1 MVRWCCVDISN
12 AYLNTSTSYLN
23 ISTSH
28 LNTSTSQH
36 HISTSHHLNISTPQ
50 HHNTYNKQIIMNKSF
65 ILSAAL
71 SLSSLF
77 ASAENAPTP
86 RKQLAPKPPMGWMTW
101 NLFQGNINEQLIR
114 ETADAMVEGRFRDA
128 GYEYIF
134 IDDLWQGGRDRQNN
148 IIPDPEKFPSGIKA
162 LADYVHSKGLKLG
175 IYSDAA
181 QLTCGGWTASLGFE
195 EQDARTFASWGIDYL
210 KYDYCNAPEDSATA
224 RQRYRTMAN
233 ALQNSGRDI
242 VLGIC
247 EWGQRQGEE
256 WCEEVGG
263 QLWRTSYDVR
273 DMWKDIVK
281 QGGMGILDIIDIT
294 APLAKHARP
303 GQWPDMD
310 MLVVGLYGTGGPSSD
325 LGGVGCT
332 QTEYQTQMSM
342 WCMMSSVLA
351 LSNDLRHLTP
361 EDKRILL
368 NKEIIAI
375 DQDPP
380 GKAAERVV
388 NEAGHQVFGRPLA
401 NGSHAVAILNSGD
414 KAQRLSV
421 SFKQLGLTGKYT
433 VRDVWQHRDI
443 ARGATKWGGKVQAH
457 ETKVFVLR

>member
-1 MVRWCCVDISN
+1 
-12 AYLNTSTSYLN
+12 
-23 ISTSH
+23 
-28 LNTSTSQH
+28 
-36 HISTSHHLNISTPQ
+36 
-50 HHNTYNKQIIMNKSF
+50 MNKSLF
-65 ILSAAL
+65 VSAAL
-71 SLSSLF
+71 LLSSLF
-77 ASAENAPTP
+77 ASAQTP
-86 RKQLAPKPPMGWMTW
+86 RKQLTPKPPMGWMTW

-114 ETADAMVEGRFRDA
+114 ETADAMVEGGFRDA

-148 IIPDPEKFPSGIKA
+148 IIPDPEKFPNGMKA

-210 KYDYCNAPEDSATA
+210 KYDYCNAPGDSATA
-224 RQRYRTMAN
+224 RHRYRTMAN

-247 EWGQRQGEE
+247 EWGQRQCEE

-273 DMWKDIVK
+273 DMWKDVVK
-281 QGGMGILDIIDIT
+281 EGGMGIIDIVNVT
-294 APLAKHARP
+294 APLAKYVRP

-310 MLVVGLYGTGGPSSD
+310 MLVVGLNGTGGPSSD

-342 WCMMSSVLA
+342 WCMMASPLA
-351 LSNDLRHLTP
+351 MTNDLRKAS
-361 EDKRILL
+361 EDDRRILL
-368 NKEIIAI
+368 NPEIIAI
-375 DQDPP
+375 NQDVL
-380 GKAAERVV
+380 GKAAERKVMNDNYQIFV
-388 NEAGHQVFGRPLA
+388 RPLA
-401 NGSHAVAILNSGD
+401 DGSHAVALLNTSEKPLTLTAD
-414 KAQRLSV
+414 FAS
-421 SFKQLGLTGKYT
+421 LGFAGKYT
-433 VRDVWQHRDI
+433 VRDVWQHKDVVSN
-443 ARGATKWGGKVQAH
+443 ASKWKGRVMPH
-457 ETKVFVLR
+457 ETRVFVVKK

>member
-1 MVRWCCVDISN
+1 MTLMT
-12 AYLNTSTSYLN
+12 LNNMRRVFFFIAVVAMMATS
-23 ISTSH
+23 
-28 LNTSTSQH
+28 
-36 HISTSHHLNISTPQ
+36 
-50 HHNTYNKQIIMNKSF
+50 
-65 ILSAAL
+65 A
-71 SLSSLF
+71 F
-77 ASAENAPTP
+77 AQQPTATTERGKLAPT
-86 RKQLAPKPPMGWMTW
+86 PPMGWMTW
-101 NLFQGNINEQLIR
+101 NMFKGDISEQLIK
-114 ETADAMVEGRFRDA
+114 ETADAMVESGLRDA
-128 GYEYIF
+128 GYKYVF
-134 IDDLWQGGRDRQNN
+134 IDDLWQGGRDNRNN
-148 IIPDPEKFPSGIKA
+148 IIPDPKKFPNGIKA

-181 QLTCGGWTASLGFE
+181 QLTCGGCTASYGFE
-195 EQDARTFASWGIDYL
+195 EQDARTFASWGVDYL

-224 RQRYRTMAN
+224 RLRYKTMAD
-233 ALQNSGRDI
+233 ALSKSGRDI

-247 EWGQRQGEE
+247 EWGQRNGEE
-256 WCEEVGG
+256 WCEHVGG
-263 QLWRTSYDVR
+263 QLWRTSSDVR
-273 DMWKDIVK
+273 DMWKDIVN
-281 QGGMGILDIIDIT
+281 QGGVGILDIINVT
-294 APLAKHARP
+294 APLSKQVRH

-310 MLVVGLYGTGGPSSD
+310 MLVVGLNGKGGPSSD

-332 QTEYQTQMSM
+332 YTEYQTQMSM

-375 DQDPP
+375 DQDPL

-388 NEAGHQVFGRPLA
+388 NEAGHQVFVRPLA

>member
-1 MVRWCCVDISN
+1 MT
-12 AYLNTSTSYLN
+12 LNNMRRVFFFIAVVAMMATS
-23 ISTSH
+23 
-28 LNTSTSQH
+28 
-36 HISTSHHLNISTPQ
+36 
-50 HHNTYNKQIIMNKSF
+50 
-65 ILSAAL
+65 A
-71 SLSSLF
+71 F
-77 ASAENAPTP
+77 AQQPTATTERGKLAPT
-86 RKQLAPKPPMGWMTW
+86 PPMGWMTW
-101 NLFQGNINEQLIR
+101 NMFKGDISEQLIK
-114 ETADAMVEGRFRDA
+114 ETADAMVESGLRDA
-128 GYEYIF
+128 GYKYVF
-134 IDDLWQGGRDRQNN
+134 IDDLWQGGRDNRNN
-148 IIPDPEKFPSGIKA
+148 IIPDPKKFPNGIKA

-181 QLTCGGWTASLGFE
+181 QLTCGGCTASYGFE
-195 EQDARTFASWGIDYL
+195 EQDARTFASWGVDYL

-224 RQRYRTMAN
+224 RLRYKTMAD
-233 ALQNSGRDI
+233 ALSKSGRDI

-247 EWGQRQGEE
+247 EWGQRNGEE
-256 WCEEVGG
+256 WCEHVGG
-263 QLWRTSYDVR
+263 QLWRTSSDVR
-273 DMWKDIVK
+273 DMWKDIVN
-281 QGGMGILDIIDIT
+281 QGGVGILDIINVT
-294 APLAKHARP
+294 APLSKQVRH

-310 MLVVGLYGTGGPSSD
+310 MLVVGLNGKGGPSSD

-332 QTEYQTQMSM
+332 YTEYQTQMSM

-375 DQDPP
+375 DQDPL

-388 NEAGHQVFGRPLA
+388 NEAGHQVFVRPLA

-414 KAQRLSV
+414 KAQKLSV

>member
-1 MVRWCCVDISN
+1 
-12 AYLNTSTSYLN
+12 
-23 ISTSH
+23 
-28 LNTSTSQH
+28 
-36 HISTSHHLNISTPQ
+36 
-50 HHNTYNKQIIMNKSF
+50 MNKSLF
-65 ILSAAL
+65 VSAAL
-71 SLSSLF
+71 LLSSLF
-77 ASAENAPTP
+77 TTAQTP
-86 RKQLAPKPPMGWMTW
+86 RNQLTPKPPMGWMTW

-114 ETADAMVEGRFRDA
+114 ETADAMVEGGFRDA

-148 IIPDPEKFPSGIKA
+148 IIPDPEKFPNGMKA

-224 RQRYRTMAN
+224 RHRYRTMAN

-247 EWGQRQGEE
+247 EWGQRQCEE

-281 QGGMGILDIIDIT
+281 EGGMGIIDIVNVT
-294 APLAKHARP
+294 APLAKYVRP

-310 MLVVGLYGTGGPSSD
+310 MLVVGLNGMGGPSSD

-342 WCMMSSVLA
+342 WCMMASPLA
-351 LSNDLRHLTP
+351 MTNDLRKVS
-361 EDKRILL
+361 EDDRRILL
-368 NKEIIAI
+368 NPEIIAI
-375 DQDPP
+375 NQDVL
-380 GKAAERVV
+380 GKAAERKVMNDNYQIFV
-388 NEAGHQVFGRPLA
+388 RPLA
-401 NGSHAVAILNSGD
+401 DGSHAVALLNTSEKPLTLTAD
-414 KAQRLSV
+414 FAS
-421 SFKQLGLTGKYT
+421 LGFAGKYT
-433 VRDVWQHRDI
+433 VRDVWQHKDV
-443 ARGATKWGGKVQAH
+443 ARNASKWKGRVTPH
-457 ETKVFVLR
+457 ETRVFVVKK

>member
-1 MVRWCCVDISN
+1 MRKRLMLFIAVVAMTASS
-12 AYLNTSTSYLN
+12 AFAQKSTTTADRGKL
-23 ISTSH
+23 
-28 LNTSTSQH
+28 
-36 HISTSHHLNISTPQ
+36 
-50 HHNTYNKQIIMNKSF
+50 
-65 ILSAAL
+65 
-71 SLSSLF
+71 
-77 ASAENAPTP
+77 APT
-86 RKQLAPKPPMGWMTW
+86 PPMGWMTW
-101 NLFQGNINEQLIR
+101 NLFKGDISEQLIK
-114 ETADAMVEGRFRDA
+114 ETADAMVESGLRDA
-128 GYEYIF
+128 GYKYIF
-134 IDDLWQGGRDRQNN
+134 IDDLWQGGRDNRNN
-148 IIPDPEKFPSGIKA
+148 IIPDPKKFPNGIKA

-181 QLTCGGWTASLGFE
+181 QLTCGGCTASYGFE

-224 RQRYRTMAN
+224 RRRYNAMAT
-233 ALQNSGRDI
+233 ALSKSGRDI

-247 EWGQRQGEE
+247 EWGQRNGEE
-256 WCEEVGG
+256 WCQHVGG

-281 QGGMGILDIIDIT
+281 QGGMGILDIVNIT
-294 APLAKHARP
+294 APLSKQVRH

-310 MLVVGLYGTGGPSSD
+310 MLVVGLNGKGGPSSD

-332 QTEYQTQMSM
+332 YTEYQTQMSM

-361 EDKRILL
+361 EDKRIVL
-368 NKEIIAI
+368 NKEMIAI
-375 DQDPP
+375 DQDPL

-388 NEAGHQVFGRPLA
+388 NKADHQVFVRPLA
-401 NGSHAVAILNSGD
+401 DGSHAVAILNCGD
-414 KAQRLSV
+414 KALNLSV
-421 SFKQLGLTGKYT
+421 AFKQLGLAGKYT

>member
-1 MVRWCCVDISN
+1 MRRVFFFIAVV
-12 AYLNTSTSYLN
+12 AMMATS
-23 ISTSH
+23 
-28 LNTSTSQH
+28 
-36 HISTSHHLNISTPQ
+36 
-50 HHNTYNKQIIMNKSF
+50 
-65 ILSAAL
+65 A
-71 SLSSLF
+71 F
-77 ASAENAPTP
+77 AQQPTATTERGKLAPT
-86 RKQLAPKPPMGWMTW
+86 PPMGWMTW
-101 NLFQGNINEQLIR
+101 NMFKGDISEQLIK
-114 ETADAMVEGRFRDA
+114 ETADAMVESGLRDA
-128 GYEYIF
+128 GYKYVF
-134 IDDLWQGGRDRQNN
+134 IDDLWQGGRDNRNN
-148 IIPDPEKFPSGIKA
+148 IIPDPKKFPNGIKA

-181 QLTCGGWTASLGFE
+181 QLTCGGCTASYGFE
-195 EQDARTFASWGIDYL
+195 EQDARTFASWGVDYL

-224 RQRYRTMAN
+224 RLRYKTMAD
-233 ALQNSGRDI
+233 ALSKSGRDI

-247 EWGQRQGEE
+247 EWGQRNGEE
-256 WCEEVGG
+256 WCEHVGG
-263 QLWRTSYDVR
+263 QLWRTSSDVR
-273 DMWKDIVK
+273 DMWKDIVN
-281 QGGMGILDIIDIT
+281 QGGVGILDIINVT
-294 APLAKHARP
+294 APLSKQVRH

-310 MLVVGLYGTGGPSSD
+310 MLVVGLNGKGGPSSD

-332 QTEYQTQMSM
+332 YTEYQTQMSM

-375 DQDPP
+375 DQDPL

-388 NEAGHQVFGRPLA
+388 NEAGHQVFVRPLA

-443 ARGATKWGGKVQAH
+443 ARGATKWGGKVLAH

>member
-1 MVRWCCVDISN
+1 
-12 AYLNTSTSYLN
+12 
-23 ISTSH
+23 
-28 LNTSTSQH
+28 
-36 HISTSHHLNISTPQ
+36 
-50 HHNTYNKQIIMNKSF
+50 MNKSLF
-65 ILSAAL
+65 LSAAL
-71 SLSSLF
+71 LLSSLF
-77 ASAENAPTP
+77 ASAQTP
-86 RKQLAPKPPMGWMTW
+86 RNQLTPRPPMGWMTW

-114 ETADAMVEGRFRDA
+114 ETADAMVEGGFRDA

-148 IIPDPEKFPSGIKA
+148 IIPDPEKFPNGMKA

-224 RQRYRTMAN
+224 RHRYRTMAN

-247 EWGQRQGEE
+247 EWGQRQCEE

-281 QGGMGILDIIDIT
+281 EGGMGIIDIVNVT
-294 APLAKHARP
+294 APLARYVRP

-310 MLVVGLYGTGGPSSD
+310 MLVIGLNGTGGPSSD

-342 WCMMSSVLA
+342 WCMMASPLA
-351 LSNDLRHLTP
+351 MTNDLRKVS
-361 EDKRILL
+361 EDDRRILL
-368 NKEIIAI
+368 NPEIIAI
-375 DQDPP
+375 NQDVL
-380 GKAAERVV
+380 GKAAERKVM
-388 NEAGHQVFGRPLA
+388 NDNYQIFFRPLA
-401 NGSHAVAILNSGD
+401 DGSHAVALLNTSEKPLTLTAD
-414 KAQRLSV
+414 FAS
-421 SFKQLGLTGKYT
+421 LGFAGKYT
-433 VRDVWQHRDI
+433 VRDVWQHKDVVHN
-443 ARGATKWGGKVQAH
+443 ASKWKGRVMPH
-457 ETKVFVLR
+457 ETRVFVVKK

>member
-1 MVRWCCVDISN
+1 MT
-12 AYLNTSTSYLN
+12 LNNMRRVFFFIAVVAMMATS
-23 ISTSH
+23 
-28 LNTSTSQH
+28 
-36 HISTSHHLNISTPQ
+36 
-50 HHNTYNKQIIMNKSF
+50 
-65 ILSAAL
+65 A
-71 SLSSLF
+71 F
-77 ASAENAPTP
+77 AQQPTATTERGKLAPT
-86 RKQLAPKPPMGWMTW
+86 PPMGWMTW
-101 NLFQGNINEQLIR
+101 NMFKGDISEQLIK
-114 ETADAMVEGRFRDA
+114 EIADAMVESGLRDA
-128 GYEYIF
+128 GYKYVF
-134 IDDLWQGGRDRQNN
+134 IDDLWQGGRDNRNN
-148 IIPDPEKFPSGIKA
+148 IIPDPKKFPNGIKA
-162 LADYVHSKGLKLG
+162 LAGYVHSKGLKLG

-181 QLTCGGWTASLGFE
+181 QLTCGGCTASYGFE
-195 EQDARTFASWGIDYL
+195 EQDARTFASWGVDYL

-224 RQRYRTMAN
+224 RLRYKTMAD
-233 ALQNSGRDI
+233 ALSKSGRDI

-247 EWGQRQGEE
+247 EWGQRNGEE
-256 WCEEVGG
+256 WCEHVGG
-263 QLWRTSYDVR
+263 QLWRTSSDVR
-273 DMWKDIVK
+273 DMWKDIVN
-281 QGGMGILDIIDIT
+281 QGGAGILDIINVT
-294 APLAKHARP
+294 APLSKQVRH

-310 MLVVGLYGTGGPSSD
+310 MLVVGLNGKGGPSSD

-332 QTEYQTQMSM
+332 YTEYQTQMSM

-375 DQDPP
+375 DQDPL

-388 NEAGHQVFGRPLA
+388 NEAGHQVFVRPLA

>member
-1 MVRWCCVDISN
+1 MT
-12 AYLNTSTSYLN
+12 LNNMRRVFFFIAVVAMMATS
-23 ISTSH
+23 
-28 LNTSTSQH
+28 
-36 HISTSHHLNISTPQ
+36 
-50 HHNTYNKQIIMNKSF
+50 
-65 ILSAAL
+65 A
-71 SLSSLF
+71 F
-77 ASAENAPTP
+77 AQQPTATTERGKLAPT
-86 RKQLAPKPPMGWMTW
+86 PPMGWMTW
-101 NLFQGNINEQLIR
+101 NMFKGDISEQLIK
-114 ETADAMVEGRFRDA
+114 ETADAMVESGLRDA
-128 GYEYIF
+128 GYKYVF
-134 IDDLWQGGRDRQNN
+134 IDDLWQGGRDNRNN
-148 IIPDPEKFPSGIKA
+148 IIPDPKKFPNGIKA

-181 QLTCGGWTASLGFE
+181 QLTCGGCTASYGFE
-195 EQDARTFASWGIDYL
+195 EQDARTFASWGVDYL

-224 RQRYRTMAN
+224 RLRYKTMAD
-233 ALQNSGRDI
+233 ALSKSGRDI

-247 EWGQRQGEE
+247 EWGQRNGEE
-256 WCEEVGG
+256 WCEHVGG
-263 QLWRTSYDVR
+263 QLWRTSSDVR
-273 DMWKDIVK
+273 DMWKDIVN
-281 QGGMGILDIIDIT
+281 QGGVGILDIINVT
-294 APLAKHARP
+294 APLSKQVRH

-310 MLVVGLYGTGGPSSD
+310 MLVVGLNGKGGPSSD

-332 QTEYQTQMSM
+332 YTEYQTQMSM

-375 DQDPP
+375 DQDPL

-388 NEAGHQVFGRPLA
+388 NEAGHQVFVRPLA
-401 NGSHAVAILNSGD
+401 NGSHAVAILNNGD

>member
-1 MVRWCCVDISN
+1 MT
-12 AYLNTSTSYLN
+12 LNNMRRVFFFIAVVAMMATS
-23 ISTSH
+23 
-28 LNTSTSQH
+28 
-36 HISTSHHLNISTPQ
+36 
-50 HHNTYNKQIIMNKSF
+50 
-65 ILSAAL
+65 A
-71 SLSSLF
+71 F
-77 ASAENAPTP
+77 AQQPTATTERGKLAPT
-86 RKQLAPKPPMGWMTW
+86 PPMGWMTW
-101 NLFQGNINEQLIR
+101 NMFKGDISEQLIK
-114 ETADAMVEGRFRDA
+114 EIADAMVESGLRDA
-128 GYEYIF
+128 GYKYVF
-134 IDDLWQGGRDRQNN
+134 IDDLWQGGRDNRNN
-148 IIPDPEKFPSGIKA
+148 IIPDPKKFPNGIKA

-181 QLTCGGWTASLGFE
+181 QLTCGGCTASYGFE
-195 EQDARTFASWGIDYL
+195 EQDARTFASWGVDYL

-224 RQRYRTMAN
+224 RLRYKTMAD
-233 ALQNSGRDI
+233 ALSKSGRDI

-247 EWGQRQGEE
+247 EWGQRNGEE
-256 WCEEVGG
+256 WCEHVGG
-263 QLWRTSYDVR
+263 QLWRTSSDVR
-273 DMWKDIVK
+273 DMWKDIVN
-281 QGGMGILDIIDIT
+281 QGGVGILDIINVT
-294 APLAKHARP
+294 APLSKQVRH

-310 MLVVGLYGTGGPSSD
+310 MLVVGLNGKGGPSSD

-332 QTEYQTQMSM
+332 YTEYQTQMSM

-375 DQDPP
+375 DQDPL
-380 GKAAERVV
+380 GKAAERMV
-388 NEAGHQVFGRPLA
+388 NEAGHQVFVRPLA

>member
-1 MVRWCCVDISN
+1 MTQIT
-12 AYLNTSTSYLN
+12 LNNMRRVFFFIAVVAMMATS
-23 ISTSH
+23 
-28 LNTSTSQH
+28 
-36 HISTSHHLNISTPQ
+36 
-50 HHNTYNKQIIMNKSF
+50 
-65 ILSAAL
+65 A
-71 SLSSLF
+71 F
-77 ASAENAPTP
+77 AQQPTATTERGKLAPT
-86 RKQLAPKPPMGWMTW
+86 PPMGWMTW
-101 NLFQGNINEQLIR
+101 NMFKGDISEQLIK
-114 ETADAMVEGRFRDA
+114 ETADAMVESGLRDA
-128 GYEYIF
+128 GYKYVF
-134 IDDLWQGGRDRQNN
+134 IDDLWQGGRDNRNN
-148 IIPDPEKFPSGIKA
+148 IIPDTKKFPNGIKA

-181 QLTCGGWTASLGFE
+181 QLTCGGCTASYGFE
-195 EQDARTFASWGIDYL
+195 EQDARTFASWGVDYL

-224 RQRYRTMAN
+224 RLRYKTMAD
-233 ALQNSGRDI
+233 ALSKSGRDI

-247 EWGQRQGEE
+247 EWGQRNGEE
-256 WCEEVGG
+256 WCEHVGG
-263 QLWRTSYDVR
+263 QLWRTSSDVR
-273 DMWKDIVK
+273 DMWKDIVN
-281 QGGMGILDIIDIT
+281 QGGAGILDIINVT
-294 APLAKHARP
+294 APLSKQVRH

-310 MLVVGLYGTGGPSSD
+310 MLVVGLNGKGGPSSD

-332 QTEYQTQMSM
+332 YTEYQTQMSM

-375 DQDPP
+375 DQDPL

-388 NEAGHQVFGRPLA
+388 NEAGHQVFVRPLA

-414 KAQRLSV
+414 KAKRLSV

-443 ARGATKWGGKVQAH
+443 ARGATKWGGKVLAH

>member
-1 MVRWCCVDISN
+1 MTLMT
-12 AYLNTSTSYLN
+12 LNNMRRVFFFIAVVAMMATS
-23 ISTSH
+23 
-28 LNTSTSQH
+28 
-36 HISTSHHLNISTPQ
+36 
-50 HHNTYNKQIIMNKSF
+50 
-65 ILSAAL
+65 A
-71 SLSSLF
+71 F
-77 ASAENAPTP
+77 AQQPTATTERGKLAPT
-86 RKQLAPKPPMGWMTW
+86 PPMGWMTW
-101 NLFQGNINEQLIR
+101 NMFKGDISEQLIK
-114 ETADAMVEGRFRDA
+114 EIADAMVESGLRDA
-128 GYEYIF
+128 GYKYVF
-134 IDDLWQGGRDRQNN
+134 IDDLWQGGRDNRNN
-148 IIPDPEKFPSGIKA
+148 IIPDPKKFPNGIKA
-162 LADYVHSKGLKLG
+162 LADYVHSKSLKLG

-181 QLTCGGWTASLGFE
+181 QLTCGGCTASYGFE
-195 EQDARTFASWGIDYL
+195 EQDARTFASWGVDYL

-224 RQRYRTMAN
+224 RLRYKTMAD
-233 ALQNSGRDI
+233 ALSKSGRDI

-247 EWGQRQGEE
+247 EWGQRNGEE
-256 WCEEVGG
+256 WCEHVGG
-263 QLWRTSYDVR
+263 QLWRTSSDVR
-273 DMWKDIVK
+273 DMWKDIVN
-281 QGGMGILDIIDIT
+281 QGGVGILDIINVT
-294 APLAKHARP
+294 APLSKQVRH

-310 MLVVGLYGTGGPSSD
+310 MLVVGLNGKGGPSSD

-332 QTEYQTQMSM
+332 YTEYQTQMSM

-375 DQDPP
+375 DQDPL

-388 NEAGHQVFGRPLA
+388 NEAGHQVFVRPLA

>member
-1 MVRWCCVDISN
+1 
-12 AYLNTSTSYLN
+12 
-23 ISTSH
+23 
-28 LNTSTSQH
+28 
-36 HISTSHHLNISTPQ
+36 
-50 HHNTYNKQIIMNKSF
+50 MNKSF

-101 NLFQGNINEQLIR
+101 NLYQGNINEQLIR
-114 ETADAMVEGRFRDA
+114 ETADAMVEGGFRDA

-281 QGGMGILDIIDIT
+281 EGGMGILDIVNIT

-310 MLVVGLYGTGGPSSD
+310 MLVVGLRGKGGPSSD

-342 WCMMSSVLA
+342 WCMLSSVLA
-351 LSNDLRHLTP
+351 MTNDLRKVT
-361 EDKRILL
+361 DDDRRILL

-375 DQDPP
+375 NQDAL
-380 GKAAERVV
+380 GKAAERIV
-388 NEAGHQVFGRPLA
+388 NEPTHQVYVKPLA
-401 NGSHAVAILNSGD
+401 DGSHAVAILNPSD
-414 KAQRLSV
+414 AAQRVSLNFASV
-421 SFKQLGLTGKYT
+421 GLNGKYT
-433 VRDVWQHRDI
+433 VRDVWQHRNI
-443 ARGATKWGGKVQAH
+443 AQRANKWKGTVAAH
-457 ETKVFVLR
+457 ETKVFVLK

>member
-1 MVRWCCVDISN
+1 MTQIT
-12 AYLNTSTSYLN
+12 LNNMRRVFFFIAVVAMMATS
-23 ISTSH
+23 
-28 LNTSTSQH
+28 
-36 HISTSHHLNISTPQ
+36 
-50 HHNTYNKQIIMNKSF
+50 
-65 ILSAAL
+65 A
-71 SLSSLF
+71 F
-77 ASAENAPTP
+77 AQQPTATTERGKLAPT
-86 RKQLAPKPPMGWMTW
+86 PPMGWMTW
-101 NLFQGNINEQLIR
+101 NMFKDDISEQLIK
-114 ETADAMVEGRFRDA
+114 ETADAMVESGLRDA
-128 GYEYIF
+128 GYKYVF
-134 IDDLWQGGRDRQNN
+134 IDDFWQGGRDNRNN
-148 IIPDPEKFPSGIKA
+148 IIPDPKKFPNGIKA

-181 QLTCGGWTASLGFE
+181 QLTCGGCTASYGFE
-195 EQDARTFASWGIDYL
+195 EQDARTFASWGVDYL

-224 RQRYRTMAN
+224 RLRYKTMAD
-233 ALQNSGRDI
+233 ALSKSGRDI

-247 EWGQRQGEE
+247 EWGQRNGEE
-256 WCEEVGG
+256 WCEHVGG
-263 QLWRTSYDVR
+263 QLWRTSSDVR
-273 DMWKDIVK
+273 DMWKDIVN
-281 QGGMGILDIIDIT
+281 QGGVGILDIINVT
-294 APLAKHARP
+294 APLSKQVRH

-310 MLVVGLYGTGGPSSD
+310 MLVVGLNGKGGPSSD

-332 QTEYQTQMSM
+332 YTEYQTQMSM

-375 DQDPP
+375 DQDPL

-388 NEAGHQVFGRPLA
+388 NEAGHQVFVRPLA

-443 ARGATKWGGKVQAH
+443 ARGATKWGGKVLAH

>member
-1 MVRWCCVDISN
+1 
-12 AYLNTSTSYLN
+12 
-23 ISTSH
+23 
-28 LNTSTSQH
+28 
-36 HISTSHHLNISTPQ
+36 
-50 HHNTYNKQIIMNKSF
+50 MNKSLF
-65 ILSAAL
+65 LSAAL
-71 SLSSLF
+71 LLSSLF
-77 ASAENAPTP
+77 TSAQTP
-86 RKQLAPKPPMGWMTW
+86 RNQLTPRPPMGWMTW

-114 ETADAMVEGRFRDA
+114 ETADAMVEGGFRDA

-148 IIPDPEKFPSGIKA
+148 IIPDPEKFPNGMKA

-224 RQRYRTMAN
+224 RHRYRTMAN
-233 ALQNSGRDI
+233 TLQNSGRDI

-247 EWGQRQGEE
+247 EWGQRQCEE

-281 QGGMGILDIIDIT
+281 EGGMGIIDIVNVT
-294 APLAKHARP
+294 APLAKYVRP

-310 MLVVGLYGTGGPSSD
+310 MLVVGLNGTGGPSSD

-342 WCMMSSVLA
+342 WCMMASPLA
-351 LSNDLRHLTP
+351 MTNDLRKVS
-361 EDKRILL
+361 EDDRRILL
-368 NKEIIAI
+368 NPEIIAI
-375 DQDPP
+375 NQDVL
-380 GKAAERVV
+380 GKAAERKVMNDNYQIFV
-388 NEAGHQVFGRPLA
+388 RPLA
-401 NGSHAVAILNSGD
+401 DGSHAVALLNTSEKPLTLTAD
-414 KAQRLSV
+414 FAS
-421 SFKQLGLTGKYT
+421 LGFAGKYT
-433 VRDVWQHRDI
+433 VRDVWQHKDV
-443 ARGATKWGGKVQAH
+443 ARNTSKWKGRVMPH
-457 ETKVFVLR
+457 ETRVFVVKK

>member
-1 MVRWCCVDISN
+1 MT
-12 AYLNTSTSYLN
+12 LNNMRRVFFFIAVVAMMATS
-23 ISTSH
+23 
-28 LNTSTSQH
+28 
-36 HISTSHHLNISTPQ
+36 
-50 HHNTYNKQIIMNKSF
+50 
-65 ILSAAL
+65 A
-71 SLSSLF
+71 F
-77 ASAENAPTP
+77 AQQPTATTERGKLAPT
-86 RKQLAPKPPMGWMTW
+86 PPMGWMTW
-101 NLFQGNINEQLIR
+101 NMFKGDISEQLIK
-114 ETADAMVEGRFRDA
+114 ETADAMVESGLRDA
-128 GYEYIF
+128 GYKYVF
-134 IDDLWQGGRDRQNN
+134 IDDLWQGGRDNRNN
-148 IIPDPEKFPSGIKA
+148 IIPDPKKFPNGIKA

-181 QLTCGGWTASLGFE
+181 QLTCGGCTASYGFE
-195 EQDARTFASWGIDYL
+195 EQDARTFASWGVDYL

-224 RQRYRTMAN
+224 RLRYKTMAD
-233 ALQNSGRDI
+233 ALSKSGRDI

-247 EWGQRQGEE
+247 EWGQRNGEE
-256 WCEEVGG
+256 WCEHVGG
-263 QLWRTSYDVR
+263 QLWRTSSDVR
-273 DMWKDIVK
+273 DMWKDIVN
-281 QGGMGILDIIDIT
+281 QGGVGILDIINVT
-294 APLAKHARP
+294 APLSKQVRH

-310 MLVVGLYGTGGPSSD
+310 MLVVGLNGKGGPSSD

-332 QTEYQTQMSM
+332 YTEYQTQMSM

-375 DQDPP
+375 DQDLL

-388 NEAGHQVFGRPLA
+388 NEAGHQVFVRPLA

-433 VRDVWQHRDI
+433 VRDVSQHRDI

>member
-1 MVRWCCVDISN
+1 
-12 AYLNTSTSYLN
+12 
-23 ISTSH
+23 
-28 LNTSTSQH
+28 
-36 HISTSHHLNISTPQ
+36 
-50 HHNTYNKQIIMNKSF
+50 MNKSLF
-65 ILSAAL
+65 LSAAL
-71 SLSSLF
+71 LLSSLF
-77 ASAENAPTP
+77 ASAQTP
-86 RKQLAPKPPMGWMTW
+86 RNQLTPRPPMGWMTW

-114 ETADAMVEGRFRDA
+114 ETADAMVEGGFRDA

-148 IIPDPEKFPSGIKA
+148 IIPDPEKFPNGMKA
-162 LADYVHSKGLKLG
+162 LADYVHSNGLKLG

-224 RQRYRTMAN
+224 RHRYRTMAN

-247 EWGQRQGEE
+247 EWGQRQCEE

-281 QGGMGILDIIDIT
+281 EGGMGIIDIVNVT
-294 APLAKHARP
+294 APLARYVRP

-310 MLVVGLYGTGGPSSD
+310 MLVVGLNGTGGPSSD

-342 WCMMSSVLA
+342 WCMMASPLA
-351 LSNDLRHLTP
+351 MTNDLRKVSE
-361 EDKRILL
+361 EDRRILL
-368 NKEIIAI
+368 NPEIIAI
-375 DQDPP
+375 NQDVL
-380 GKAAERVV
+380 GKAAERKVMNDNYQIFV
-388 NEAGHQVFGRPLA
+388 RPLA
-401 NGSHAVAILNSGD
+401 DGSHAVALLNTSEKPLTLTAD
-414 KAQRLSV
+414 FAS
-421 SFKQLGLTGKYT
+421 LGFAGKYT
-433 VRDVWQHRDI
+433 VRDVWQHKDV
-443 ARGATKWGGKVQAH
+443 ARNASKWKGRVTPH
-457 ETKVFVLR
+457 ETRVFVVKK

>member
-1 MVRWCCVDISN
+1 
-12 AYLNTSTSYLN
+12 
-23 ISTSH
+23 
-28 LNTSTSQH
+28 
-36 HISTSHHLNISTPQ
+36 
-50 HHNTYNKQIIMNKSF
+50 MNKSLF
-65 ILSAAL
+65 LSAAL
-71 SLSSLF
+71 LLSSLF
-77 ASAENAPTP
+77 TTAQTP
-86 RKQLAPKPPMGWMTW
+86 RNQLTPKPPMGWMTW

-114 ETADAMVEGRFRDA
+114 ETADAMVEGGFRDA

-148 IIPDPEKFPSGIKA
+148 IIPDPEKFPNGIKA

-224 RQRYRTMAN
+224 RHRYRTMAN

-247 EWGQRQGEE
+247 EWGQRQCEE

-281 QGGMGILDIIDIT
+281 EGGMGIIDIVNVT
-294 APLAKHARP
+294 APLAKYVRP

-310 MLVVGLYGTGGPSSD
+310 MLVVGLNGTGGPSSD

-342 WCMMSSVLA
+342 WCMMASPLA
-351 LSNDLRHLTP
+351 MTNDLRKVS
-361 EDKRILL
+361 EDDRRILL
-368 NKEIIAI
+368 NPEIIAI
-375 DQDPP
+375 NQDVL
-380 GKAAERVV
+380 GKAAERKVMNDNYQIFV
-388 NEAGHQVFGRPLA
+388 RPLA
-401 NGSHAVAILNSGD
+401 DGSHAVALLNASEKPLTLTAD
-414 KAQRLSV
+414 FAS
-421 SFKQLGLTGKYT
+421 LGFAGKYT
-433 VRDVWQHRDI
+433 VRDVWQHKDV
-443 ARGATKWGGKVQAH
+443 ARNASKWKGRVTPH
-457 ETKVFVLR
+457 ETRVFVVKK